1 MNSFPGCADLSEVL
15 GQLDLLRAGD
25 RGQALQHRGHRLHHF
40 NLQPAVHPHGG
51 NLNLL
56 RGGGGGR
63 SRVAGGA
70 LVKKERKKTKKN
82 PWFSSQARGIFIFNL
97 NRFTYLKI

>member
-1 MNSFPGCADLSEVL
+1 MDSFPGRADLSEVL

-51 NLNLL
+51 NLNLPK
-56 RGGGGGR
+56 GGGGG
-63 SRVAGGA
+63 GG
-70 LVKKERKKTKKN
+70 LVGSK
-82 PWFSSQARGIFIFNL
+82 FSG
-97 NRFTYLKI
+97 